1 MTTTLEKCGMTGF
14 GGAVVGEGTGTGVQ
28 RGAGVDVCCGTGVT
42 VAFGVVGAGPAGIA
56 PPAAGDGDRGAI
68 DDAGLRDPGM
78 AAPREPGAERAGA
91 GVATVGCDGV
101 TIARVSVGKG
111 APHATSTRVQPN
123 VRGART
129 RLLKPTVS
137 YRRAGLSHAVQLS
150 MLPVEQWRCMER
162 SGKRCCYS

>member
-14 GGAVVGEGTGTGVQ
+14 GEVVVGVGTGVGVR

-42 VAFGVVGAGPAGIA
+42 VACGVVGAGPAGIVA
-56 PPAAGDGDRGAI
+56 PAAGDGDVGAI
-68 DDAGLRDPGM
+68 GDAGLWDPGI
-78 AAPREPGAERAGA
+78 AAPREPGADRPGA
-91 GVATVGCDGV
+91 GVATVAGDGV

-129 RLLKPTVS
+129 RLLKPTAS
-137 YRRAGLSHAVQLS
+137 YRKAGLSHAVQLS
-150 MLPVEQWRCMER
+150 MLLVEQWRCVER